1 MEELLQQL
9 VENELLTEDTKQ
21 ALTEAINKQIEEAK
35 EAAIVEAKAEVE
47 ATVRVELQE
56 QYQVD
61 KEALVE
67 ALDTKA
73 EEYLNEELGELKDDI
88 DGFRNL
94 EVEYA
99 EKLEE
104 AKEELSQVLKGDLE
118 ELVETID
125 SFLDMRLAEEVNE
138 LKGDI
143 DSVKRLQFGS
153 EIFEAFEA
161 MFAKKFIDENGLEE
175 SRKEMETKLEETTK
189 QLEESAKALADIQRE
204 KKLDEVLTSLH
215 GRSKDVMEAV
225 LKNVPTEKLE
235 EAYEHYIPKVLHEN
249 AEDDSESVESEKE
262 TSKDDEVLAE
272 GEKAAETDSKEKS
285 EEDDKVVEEG
295 TVVATGDT
303 EKLIEESEEDELP
316 ADVQATLA
324 RLKKLGGGND

>member
-47 ATVRVELQE
+47 AILRIELQE
-56 QYQVD
+56 QYQAD

-73 EEYLNEELGELKDDI
+73 EEYLKEELGELKDDI
-88 DGFRNL
+88 DSFRDL

-125 SFLDMRLAEEVNE
+125 SFLDMRLAEEINE
-138 LKGDI
+138 LKEDI
-143 DSVKRLQFGS
+143 NNVKRLQFGS

-161 MFAKKFIDENGLEE
+161 MFAKKFINENGLEE
-175 SRKEMETKLEETTK
+175 SLKEKEENLDKITKE
-189 QLEESAKALADIQRE
+189 LEESTTELAHIKRE
-204 KKLDEVLTSLH
+204 KKLDEVLSSLH
-215 GRSKDVMEAV
+215 GRSRDVMEAV
-225 LKNVPTEKLE
+225 LKNITTEKLD

-249 AEDDSESVESEKE
+249 VVDDSENVESEKE
-262 TSKDDEVLAE
+262 TSDDEVLAE
-272 GEKAAETDSKEKS
+272 GEKAAKTEEK
-285 EEDDKVVEEG
+285 KVVEEG
-295 TVVATGDT
+295 TVVANGDT
-303 EKLIEESEEDELP
+303 EKLIEESEDELSP
-316 ADVQATLA
+316 ELVATLA
-324 RLKKLGGGND
+324 RLKKLSGSDD

>member
-9 VENELLTEDTKQ
+9 VENELLTEDTKT

-56 QYQVD
+56 QYQAD

-73 EEYLNEELGELKDDI
+73 EEYLKEELGELKDDI
-88 DGFRNL
+88 DGFRDL

-138 LKGDI
+138 LKEDI
-143 DSVKRLQFGS
+143 DTVKRLKFGS

-161 MFAKKFIDENGLEE
+161 MFSKKFVDENGLEE

-189 QLEESAKALADIQRE
+189 ELEESAQALADVQRE
-204 KKLDEVLTSLH
+204 KKLDEVLSSLH
-215 GRSKDVMEAV
+215 GRSRDVMEAV
-225 LKNVPTEKLE
+225 LKNVQTEKLE

-249 AEDDSESVESEKE
+249 AVEDGDKVESEKE
-262 TSKDDEVLAE
+262 TSDDEVLAE
-272 GEKAAETDSKEKS
+272 GEEATETETEEKS
-285 EEDDKVVEEG
+285 EAEEEVVEEG

-303 EKLIEESEEDELP
+303 EKLIEESEEEALSPEL
-316 ADVQATLA
+316 QATLA
-324 RLKKLGGGND
+324 RIKKLGGGQD